1 MKVDKRRFKFVVPAT
16 VAVGVG
22 AVYMLINQ
30 YSEVPTLNKAF
41 IVIGAMLFSSVIS
54 YFLFPT
60 NDENSRNDRGP
71 Y

>member
-1 MKVDKRRFKFVVPAT
+1 MKIDKRRFKFVIPVT
-16 VAVGVG
+16 IAVGVS

-30 YSEVPTLNKAF
+30 YKEVPTLNKAL
-41 IVIGAMLFSSVIS
+41 IVIGAMLLSSVIS